1 MMDKN
6 ILLDKFSKI
15 FKIDKEN
22 MSVYFSENKW
32 DNFEE
37 ISSEFEE
44 MRNEVYS
51 FLWDASEKETLSQD
65 EIEQRSKEFLMNK
78 YTWLNEVGFDA
89 LKNYIFWI
97 SWHDGIMKN

>member
-1 MMDKN
+1 MDKN
-6 ILLDKFSKI
+6 DLLQQFSKI
-15 FKIDKEN
+15 FKIDQEN
-22 MSVYFSENKW
+22 MSDYFSENALE
-32 DNFEE
+32 NYEE

-51 FLWDASEKETLSQD
+51 FLWNASEKELLSQD